1 MIIDVNQTDSKKK
14 NQFEI
19 IYNGEKKYI
28 ANLPFISL
36 NGTFDLEKLRKI
48 VVTDLNGNIK
58 YKTNYKY
65 IDNKLEEFIPL
76 KYLFSDSQKFYQLKI
91 IDIDGKELFSVY
103 GEIKEIWLG
112 YHVLKVKEKFYKCY
126 SVEDGYLRHVMIYDD
141 DKQIAE
147 LLKSNVVIDG
157 KDTYRIYLKDNY
169 SFIADVISFFALYLD
184 RTKYNSSYLKIQSQV
199 IEYKKS
205 YSKVNKFYDKNWLI
219 ANFDCQDYLDD
230 INKKIEE
237 TKENIKKGG
246 QKILKIIGISWLIL
260 IIITIIILLIILKN

>member
-1 MIIDVNQTDSKKK
+1 MIIDVNQTVSKKK

-19 IYNGEKKYI
+19 IYNGEKIYI

-36 NGTFDLEKLRKI
+36 NGTFDLEKLREI

-76 KYLFSDSQKFYQLKI
+76 KYLFFDSQKFYQLKI
-91 IDIDGKELFSVY
+91 IDIYGNELFSIY
-103 GEIKEIWLG
+103 EEMKEIWLG
-112 YHVLKVKEKFYKCY
+112 CHILKVKEKFYKCY

-147 LLKSNVVIDG
+147 LLKSNVVMDE

-169 SFIADVISFFALYLD
+169 NFMANAISFFALYLD
-184 RTKYNSSYLKIQSQV
+184 RTEYNSSYLKIQSQV
-199 IEYKKS
+199 VEYKKS
-205 YSKVNKFYDKNWLI
+205 YSKINKFYDKNWLI
-219 ANFDCQDYLDD
+219 DNFDCQDYLED
-230 INKKIEE
+230 INKKVEE
-237 TKENIKKGG
+237 TKENIKKGTK
-246 QKILKIIGISWLIL
+246 KILKIIGISWLIL
-260 IIITIIILLIILKN
+260 IIITIIILLIILRS